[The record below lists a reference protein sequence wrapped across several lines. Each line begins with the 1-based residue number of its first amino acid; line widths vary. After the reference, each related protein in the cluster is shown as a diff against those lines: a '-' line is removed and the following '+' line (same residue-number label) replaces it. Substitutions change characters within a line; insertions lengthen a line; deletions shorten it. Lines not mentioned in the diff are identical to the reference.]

1 MHYTY
6 RHTRYCCYA
15 SSVSHA
21 AVNNLAPLLF
31 LTFQRQFAISLSQLA
46 FLVTLNFAIQMVVDL
61 VAARYAVR
69 VGYRACVVA
78 ANALCGIG
86 LIGLGVLPGVL
97 PSPYA
102 GLILAMVLYAL
113 GGGLLE
119 VLTSPIVEA
128 LPGEEKAAAMSMLH
142 SFYCWGHV
150 AVVLFS
156 TLYFTTIG
164 ISHWRFLPILWSV
177 LPLANA
183 YFFSRVPINTFGDGA
198 QSLSVRGL
206 FRLPAFWLFFLLM
219 LCAGAAE
226 QSMSQWASLFAERGL
241 GVSKTL
247 GDLLGPCA
255 FAVLMGLS
263 RLLYGRFG
271 ARLNLRA
278 CILASSVLCVM
289 CYLLTVF
296 SPSPLLSLFGCA
308 VCGFSVGILW
318 PGTLSLS
325 AARCPQGGT
334 ALFALL
340 ALAGDVGCSAG
351 PGLVGFVSDWS
362 ERFSVSPLFSGEA
375 GLKLGML
382 AAIVFP
388 LLLVLGSLWLSRKSS

>member
-1 MHYTY
+1 MHLTY

-15 SSVSHA
+15 SSISHA

-31 LTFQRQFAISLSQLA
+31 LTFTRQFGISLSQLA
-46 FLVTLNFAIQMVVDL
+46 FLVTLNFGIQMIVDL
-61 VAARYAVR
+61 AAARYAVR
-69 VGYRACVVA
+69 LGYRRCVVA
-78 ANALCGIG
+78 ANVLCGTG
-86 LIGLGVLPGVL
+86 LIGLGVLPYAL

-102 GLILAMVLYAL
+102 GLIGSMVLYAL

-128 LPGEEKAAAMSMLH
+128 LPGEEKAAAMSLLH

-150 AVVLFS
+150 AVVLLS

-164 ISHWRFLPILWSV
+164 IARWRFLPMLWAAV
-177 LPLANA
+177 PLTNA
-183 YFFSRVPINTFGDGA
+183 FFFSRVPINTFGGEGEN
-198 QSLSVRGL
+198 LSVRGL
-206 FRLPAFWLFFLLM
+206 LRLPSFWLFFLLM

-226 QSMSQWASLFAERGL
+226 QAMSQWASLFAEQGL
-241 GVSKTL
+241 RVSKTV

-271 ARLNLRA
+271 ARLRLNA
-278 CILASSVLCVM
+278 CIFYSSLLCVL

-296 SPSPLLSLFGCA
+296 SPNPLLSLLGCA

-351 PGLVGFVSDWS
+351 PGLVGFISD
-362 ERFSVSPLFSGEA
+362 RGAGALAALFTGDA
-375 GLKLGML
+375 GLRLGML

-388 LLLVLGSLWLSRKSS
+388 LLLVLGSLWLLRKTS